1 MGWWALGRAV
11 GSESRRTD
19 MRAAGP
25 EGRDEG
31 SADRGFDGWRLKTA
45 TPILSKFVDENKI
58 RVEIGSWPPFFGF
71 DLRPEAEQ
79 S

>member
-1 MGWWALGRAV
+1 M

-58 RVEIGSWPPFFGF
+58 RVVGAVYNLHSGRIELL
-71 DLRPEAEQ
+71 D
-79 S
+79 